1 MRLQG
6 ERITICDLKL
16 KMAKELHLNS
26 LDEETRKYLPDEV
39 FEDVVEAK
47 ETIEYLVS
55 RLKSDTGPYVYAIM
69 LGKEMIGYVQLVYL
83 EDDYEIGFH
92 IGEKYRNQGYASEAL
107 KLFLPKIMKEKH
119 LNVVEGICLKENIA
133 SKRVLEKCNFELV
146 YEGRGHY
153 QGTRQEICVFTFKL

>member
-1 MRLQG
+1 MLLKG
-6 ERITICDLKL
+6 ERIAICDLKK

-39 FEDVVEAK
+39 FEDIEEAK
-47 ETIEYLVS
+47 ETIEYLIS
-55 RLKSDTGPYVYAIM
+55 RIKSDNGPYVYAIM
-69 LGKEMIGYVQLVYL
+69 LEKKMIGYVQLVYL

-92 IGEKYRNQGYASEAL
+92 IGEKYRKQGYATEAL
-107 KLFLPKIMKEKH
+107 QLFLPKIMKDKH
-119 LNVVEGICLKENIA
+119 LKVVEGVCLKENIA
-133 SKRVLEKCNFELV
+133 SQRVLEKCNFELV